1 MYVSRA
7 AQTIFYSRL
16 DFSSYGWGV
25 GGEGTPLFK
34 LAEKPGREAGAQPGD
49 LPYHFLDGFAN
60 VFQRV
65 LSNRFVHSLSFV
77 VFPFYQVVGLQQGQK
92 TFI

>member
-1 MYVSRA
+1 MGGGR
-7 AQTIFYSRL
+7 
-16 DFSSYGWGV
+16 GGG
-25 GGEGTPLFK
+25 GGEGTLLFK
-34 LAEKPGREAGAQPGD
+34 LAEKLGRDAGAQPGD

-77 VFPFYQVVGLQQGQK
+77 VFPFCQVVGLQQGQK
-92 TFI
+92 LFI

>member
-1 MYVSRA
+1 MGGGR
-7 AQTIFYSRL
+7 
-16 DFSSYGWGV
+16 
-25 GGEGTPLFK
+25 GGEGTLLFK
-34 LAEKPGREAGAQPGD
+34 LAEKLGRDAGAQPGD

-65 LSNRFVHSLSFV
+65 LSNRFVHSLSTIV
-77 VFPFYQVVGLQQGQK
+77 VFPFCQVVGLQQGQK

>member
-16 DFSSYGWGV
+16 DFSRYGGWG
-25 GGEGTPLFK
+25 TLLFK
-34 LAEKPGREAGAQPGD
+34 LAEKLGRDAGAQPGD

-77 VFPFYQVVGLQQGQK
+77 VFPFCQVVGLQQGQK
-92 TFI
+92 LFI